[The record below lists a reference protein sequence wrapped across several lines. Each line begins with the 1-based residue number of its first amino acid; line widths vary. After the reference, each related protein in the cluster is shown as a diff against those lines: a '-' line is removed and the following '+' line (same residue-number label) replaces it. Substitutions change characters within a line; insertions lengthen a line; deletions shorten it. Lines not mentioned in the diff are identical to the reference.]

1 MVIYSCEGRYRHFQF
16 RSWKIRN
23 TRFNNASGNVTT
35 SFNTEKESVIAHG
48 PPDLSMLEPR
58 PYRFDRKSKGNYT
71 MDREGSTILEA
82 ESSRA
87 VQTRFSDDVSTDRQ
101 LSPPISNRYLHAMED
116 LIKHGI
122 PRNRRLRKTRTHIH
136 TFHRRI
142 DNIWAEETV
151 QIRRIETSSIGWK
164 LYCWDISRHLP
175 PVKTFCVS
183 VRRMILPFLRRMGYL

>member
-1 MVIYSCEGRYRHFQF
+1 MSRTARPIYRCWNRGQ
-16 RSWKIRN
+16 
-23 TRFNNASGNVTT
+23 
-35 SFNTEKESVIAHG
+35 
-48 PPDLSMLEPR
+48 

-101 LSPPISNRYLHAMED
+101 LSPPISNRYLHATED

-122 PRNRRLRKTRTHIH
+122 PRNRRLRKTRMHAHTHVSPS
-136 TFHRRI
+136 
-142 DNIWAEETV
+142 NIYEPRKRCKSAEL
-151 QIRRIETSSIGWK
+151 K
-164 LYCWDISRHLP
+164 LVRSDENCIVGIFRHLP

-183 VRRMILPFLRRMGYL
+183 VRRMILPFLRRIGYL